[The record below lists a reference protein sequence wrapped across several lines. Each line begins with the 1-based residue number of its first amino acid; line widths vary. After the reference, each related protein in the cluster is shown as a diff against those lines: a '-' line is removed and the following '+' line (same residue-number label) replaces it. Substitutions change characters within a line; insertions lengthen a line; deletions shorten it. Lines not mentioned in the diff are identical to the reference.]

1 MEPHFKC
8 EKLKSD
14 LYPENGI
21 LPGLCDH
28 VVEDNEL
35 NAKIIF
41 EEETAGFEEHPASLL
56 QPASDHATDDTADGL
71 ESVPF
76 LEKMGVSDPES
87 VNISGRTFTAAA
99 LRNLIPKS
107 STQPD
112 LIVHRGAHPISE
124 YNNPDLFPGMFP
136 MLFPFGI
143 GGFEVESRSTPL
155 SFQLQARHSLNL
167 SDRSFRYHH
176 FYVFVVWNLLQRRL
190 AHIHTSFSCRK
201 SNFQHV
207 AHKITQLSPEIL
219 ECMRKGHWIYS
230 SMSMLYQPVCQALRL
245 QGYLPEMRF
254 AVTTVFSASHTSFS
268 PSTQV
273 LHIVH
278 FFKLCMVIAL

>member
-124 YNNPDLFPGMFP
+124 YNNPDLFPVGP
-136 MLFPFGI
+136 H
-143 GGFEVESRSTPL
+143 
-155 SFQLQARHSLNL
+155 HS
-167 SDRSFRYHH
+167 H
-176 FYVFVVWNLLQRRL
+176 
-190 AHIHTSFSCRK
+190 FSCR
-201 SNFQHV
+201 HV
-207 AHKITQLSPEIL
+207 IH
-219 ECMRKGHWIYS
+219 
-230 SMSMLYQPVCQALRL
+230 
-245 QGYLPEMRF
+245 
-254 AVTTVFSASHTSFS
+254 
-268 PSTQV
+268 
-273 LHIVH
+273 
-278 FFKLCMVIAL
+278 